1 MRRFVGGW
9 LIVQLCS
16 LVSVPLVLC
25 GAAQNPGS
33 AAECTCSHDDGGTC
47 PMHHTTKT
55 SKSKSCSCRSSNDP
69 LSGVVASLMGD
80 AAVLTA
86 ATEIPWNPTAS
97 RITTAIT
104 SLHDV
109 SVVPDAPPPRL

>member
-1 MRRFVGGW
+1 MRRFIGGW

-25 GAAQNPGS
+25 GAAQNLGA
-33 AAECTCSHDDGGTC
+33 AAECTCSHDDGGMC

-69 LSGVVASLMGD
+69 LSGIVASLVGD
-80 AAVLTA
+80 AAILTA
-86 ATEIPWNPTAS
+86 KTEIPWNLSAS
-97 RITTAIT
+97 RLNAAVTA
-104 SLHDV
+104 LQDLY
-109 SVVPDAPPPRL
+109 VVPDAPPPRA